1 MSILIL
7 IHLELGA
14 APQDLLIL
22 VLMLGK
28 VLMLVLILAMLI
40 LFPRELET
48 PLRLAQNTFNL
59 VLMLTLV
66 SILREQGVPLKIGV
80 GQSHFML
87 IFSRNNHG
95 QFTDV
100 DFVDVV
106 VDVASLILKA
116 YRPDPR
122 LTPHPPLLII
132 LIVVYMVILC
142 RRHPRAIHRPSEAV

>member
-1 MSILIL
+1 MLILIL
-7 IHLELGA
+7 ILLE
-14 APQDLLIL
+14 QDLLIL

-80 GQSHFML
+80 GQSHLML

-100 DFVDVV
+100 DFADVV
-106 VDVASLILKA
+106 VDFILQSFQAASMDRKQILMLLLM
-116 YRPDPR
+116 
-122 LTPHPPLLII
+122 LT
-132 LIVVYMVILC
+132 IVVYILKVFAGVIQF
-142 RRHPRAIHRPSEAV
+142 IDIDD